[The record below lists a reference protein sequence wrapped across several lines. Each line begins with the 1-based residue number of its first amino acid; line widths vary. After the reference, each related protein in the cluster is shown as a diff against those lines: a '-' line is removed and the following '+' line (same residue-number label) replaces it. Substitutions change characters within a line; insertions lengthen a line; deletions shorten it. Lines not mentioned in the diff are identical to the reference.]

1 MKYGVLTTRRLLFFG
16 FLLVLSVVLAFIY
29 YNKFYYH
36 EIAAQDL
43 AHAYTKD
50 AVSANMEFL
59 DKRLNLLGQVKS
71 YLVLPNAGPVLELKT
86 YPEDIPLMCYFNN
99 EEDQH
104 IASKLKENQNVSIKG
119 KCLGLNADTLAGGV
133 KFNAISLNPE

>member
-29 YNKFYYH
+29 YNNFYYR

-50 AVSANMEFL
+50 AASANTEFL

-71 YLVLPNAGPVLELKT
+71 YLVLPNAGHILELKT
-86 YPEDIPLMCYFNN
+86 YPEDIPMMCYLKD
-99 EEDQH
+99 EDDKH
-104 IASKLKENQNVSIKG
+104 IASRLKEDQNVSIKG
-119 KCLGLNADTLAGGV
+119 NCLGLNADTLVGGV